1 MAPDGVVHE
10 AFFDPVAVGTAVGAD
25 AVNGVLQPKS
35 FTVGGSSVAL
45 SSLKWQG
52 SAVTPT

>member
-25 AVNGVLQPKS
+25 AVNGVCSPS
-35 FTVGGSSVAL
+35 L
-45 SSLKWQG
+45 SPL
-52 SAVTPT
+52 AVRQWR